1 MKSPAKK
8 RKSMFWSIVICALSC
23 IGLIALVLTKPT
35 VEWRGHKIG
44 VYWLPAFAGAVLLL
58 ATGLLT
64 PRETWAGLTSSGE
77 MNPIKILALF
87 LSLTFLSVYL
97 DELGFFRRMAFSL
110 LRHARGSQKKLFLC
124 LYFLVSVLTVFT
136 SNDVVVLT
144 FTPFICCFCKEERIS
159 PVPYLVGEFVAANT
173 WSMALVIGNP
183 TNIYLSAVCG
193 IDFAEYFS
201 VMWLPTLL
209 SGLTALGVLFFVFRK
224 QLSTPLSPLNKTA
237 ETADKTLLT
246 IGVAHL
252 AACILCLAFAS
263 YLSLSMWLISV
274 SFAGSLAVCTLVYAI
289 TKKHQPVSGRLLGHS
304 FRREPWELVPF
315 VLSMFVLVL
324 ALEKYGVTGEI
335 AALLAGGGDSAEL
348 FKYGATSFLSA
359 NVINNIP
366 MSVLFGGVI
375 ESGVVT
381 NAKIYATVIGSNL
394 GAYLTPIGA
403 LAGIMWT
410 GLLKT
415 HEVEFSF
422 KNFIGYGVTVAIP
435 ALLAALFGLW
445 IAV

>member
-1 MKSPAKK
+1 MI
-8 RKSMFWSIVICALSC
+8 WSIIICAFSC
-23 IGLIALVLTKPT
+23 IGLIALVLTKPS

-44 VYWLPAFAGAVLLL
+44 VYWLPAFAGAILLL
-58 ATGLLT
+58 STGLLT
-64 PRETWAGLTSSGE
+64 PQETWSGLTSSGE

-97 DELGFFRRMAFSL
+97 DELGFFRRLAFSM
-110 LRHARGSQKKLFLC
+110 LRHARGSQKKLFTR
-124 LYFLVSVLTVFT
+124 LYLLVSVLTVFT

-159 PVPYLVGEFVAANT
+159 PIPYLVGEFVAANT

-193 IDFAEYFS
+193 IGFAEYFS

-209 SGLTALGVLFFVFRK
+209 SGLTAFGVLFLVFKK
-224 QLSTPLSPLNKTA
+224 QLAQPLEPLNKTA
-237 ETADKTLLT
+237 ETTDKALLT
-246 IGVAHL
+246 IGVLHL
-252 AACILCLAFAS
+252 AACILCLAFGS

-274 SFAGSLAVCTLVYAI
+274 SFAGSLAVCTLVYAL
-289 TKKHQPVSGRLLGHS
+289 TKKHRPVSGRLLGHS

-324 ALEKYGVTGEI
+324 ALQKYGVTEKI
-335 AALLAGGGDSAEL
+335 ASLLAGGGDGAEL
-348 FKYGATSFLSA
+348 FKYGVASFLSA
-359 NVINNIP
+359 NLINNIP

-375 ESGVVT
+375 ESGVAT
-381 NAKIYATVIGSNL
+381 NAKIYGAIIGSNL

-415 HEVEFSF
+415 HEVEFPF
-422 KNFIGYGVTVAIP
+422 KKFIGYGIVTAIP
-435 ALLAALFGLW
+435 ALAAALFGLW
-445 IAV
+445 ALI